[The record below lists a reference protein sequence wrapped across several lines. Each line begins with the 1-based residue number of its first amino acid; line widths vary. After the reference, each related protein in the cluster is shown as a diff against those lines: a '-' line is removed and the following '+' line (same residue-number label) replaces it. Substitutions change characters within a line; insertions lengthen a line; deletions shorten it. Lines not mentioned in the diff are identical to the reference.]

1 MCQSKTKSTS
11 RLIAATVAGAALSA
25 MLGGCSDLYMDRRDE
40 IHFSAGDAIAANNA
54 MQTNDPW
61 PAHSG
66 NTNIAFNGQRMQTAV
81 ERYRTNTP
89 WLPATPVINPSQPTT
104 QTTPPTQQTLSVAPA
119 AIRRPQCR
127 ASLRGR
133 RLRRRQS
140 CQSRTVQRHNL
151 RQPIDASLRLA
162 GLT

>member
-1 MCQSKTKSTS
+1 MCQSKTKPTS

-25 MLGGCSDLYMDRRDE
+25 VLGGCSDLYMDRRDAVNL
-40 IHFSAGDAIAANNA
+40 SAGDAIAANNA

-104 QTTPPTQQTLSVAPA
+104 QTTPPTQQTLSVAPGGYSTTSVPG
-119 AIRRPQCR
+119 I
-127 ASLRGR
+127 ASGTSTSTTTIVSEPNGTTS
-133 RLRRRQS
+133 QS
-140 CQSRTVQRHNL
+140 TTTH
-151 RQPIDASLRLA
+151 
-162 GLT
+162 

>member
-1 MCQSKTKSTS
+1 MCQSKTKPTS

-25 MLGGCSDLYMDRRDE
+25 MLGGCSELYMDRRDQ
-40 IHFSAGDAIAANNA
+40 IGLSAGDAIAANNA

-66 NTNIAFNGQRMQTAV
+66 NTNIAFNGQKMQTAV

-104 QTTPPTQQTLSVAPA
+104 QTTPPTQQTLSVAPGGYTTTSVPGIA
-119 AIRRPQCR
+119 AGTTTSTTTIVSEP
-127 ASLRGR
+127 SSGSTS
-133 RLRRRQS
+133 QS
-140 CQSRTVQRHNL
+140 TTTH
-151 RQPIDASLRLA
+151 
-162 GLT
+162 

>member
-104 QTTPPTQQTLSVAPA
+104 QTTPPTQQTLSVAPGGYTTTSVPG
-119 AIRRPQCR
+119 I
-127 ASLRGR
+127 ASGTSTSTTTIVSEPNGTTS
-133 RLRRRQS
+133 QS
-140 CQSRTVQRHNL
+140 TTTH
-151 RQPIDASLRLA
+151 
-162 GLT
+162 